1 MSTEIP
7 VSPRTLAAAV
17 GIMLACAAF
26 ALIQGN
32 WFGVASAGVAALYLT
47 GLCELERSHRRTM
60 ALTAWEL
67 SEASEGGQ

>member
-7 VSPRTLAAAV
+7 VSPRTLVVAV
-17 GIMLACAAF
+17 GIMVACTVF

-60 ALTAWEL
+60 ALVAWEL
-67 SEASEGGQ
+67 SETSEGAR